1 MIDNIKIIKNRR
13 IKLVGNGIRAGR
25 KVIFKDI
32 LYILYINL
40 IFRFIVGFIYY
51 DQGSLRTLVDLA
63 GLVN

>member
-51 DQGSLRTLVDLA
+51 DQGSLGTLVDLA
-63 GLVN
+63 GLIN